1 MVGFQYSV
9 VKSARQLIF
18 VVIAVTLILFT
29 LVIPKANAVIGG
41 RPDVTSKST
50 VVGLYLRDRA
60 VRTFCS
66 GVLIAPTWVLTA
78 AHCVWENGTWGSWAS
93 SINVA
98 TTDGFAGITSA
109 NSPALSIV
117 VYEGYDEN
125 SNRGDLALIKV
136 NDIFG
141 GAYSNLA
148 SDLEVADAETLFSQA
163 TAVGFGR
170 VSQNG
175 PTSVV
180 GLEVSMRL
188 WSQAEC
194 RKQWPYRGAT
204 FFSGFICSQGSTA
217 ATVCSGDSGGPLF
230 VIVNGER
237 KLSGVLSFGAAAG
250 CGLSFDVYTRA
261 NMYLDFLRKYALGTP
276 AVVVPVLPD
285 PPAQV
290 GTEVELPTLPVFTAS
305 MPITLPKFSQSRIF
319 QLVLTGSNKCA
330 VYIDSSTTLRGVKIS
345 IYFGRT
351 ATKPSAQIIL
361 DEFGDAKFK
370 TTKSCSSL
378 RTSGIYVMRSDSSV
392 KTQAVE

>member
-1 MVGFQYSV
+1 MLGFQYSSSR
-9 VKSARQLIF
+9 SARQLIF

-41 RPDVTSKST
+41 QPDVTSKST

-78 AHCVWENGTWGSWAS
+78 AHCVWENGTWGSWVS
-93 SINVA
+93 SIGVA
-98 TTDGFAGITSA
+98 TTDGFAGISSA

-117 VYEGYDEN
+117 AYGGYDEN

-136 NDIFG
+136 NDVFG

-148 SDLEVADAETLFSQA
+148 SDLEVANAESLFSQV

-175 PTSVV
+175 STSLV
-180 GLEVSMRL
+180 GLEVSTRL
-188 WSQAEC
+188 WSQSDC
-194 RKQWPYRGAT
+194 GKQWSYPIP
-204 FFSGFICSQGSTA
+204 FFSGFICSQGTTS

-237 KLSGVLSFGAAAG
+237 KLSGILSFGSARG
-250 CGLSFDVYTRA
+250 CGINFTVNTRA
-261 NMYLDFLRKYALGTP
+261 NTYLDFLRKYALGTP

-290 GTEVELPTLPVFTAS
+290 GTEVELPTLPVFAAS

-330 VYIDSSTTLRGVKIS
+330 VYLDSSTTLRGVKIS